1 MRELHSNGAIRR
13 YHNKNKVKVVR
24 AERKVDMNF
33 SQLGKIQELKGHMDT
48 FCRNH
53 PKFPMFLGAVAQ
65 NAVEEGTIIEINVTA
80 LNGAHYETNLKLR
93 AEDLEFIRAL
103 QEMGK

>member
-1 MRELHSNGAIRR
+1 
-13 YHNKNKVKVVR
+13 
-24 AERKVDMNF
+24 MNF

-48 FCRNH
+48 FHRNH

-80 LNGAHYETNLKLR
+80 PNGAHYETNLKLR
-93 AEDLEFIRAL
+93 AEDLNLSVHCRRWENKKYKKI
-103 QEMGK
+103 

>member
-1 MRELHSNGAIRR
+1 
-13 YHNKNKVKVVR
+13 
-24 AERKVDMNF
+24 MNL
-33 SQLGKIQELKGHMDT
+33 SQLGKMQQLKSYLDT
-48 FCRNH
+48 FRRNH

-65 NAVEEGTIIEINVTA
+65 NALQEGTIMEINVTA
-80 LNGAHYETNLKLR
+80 PNGAHYETNLKLR

>member
-1 MRELHSNGAIRR
+1 MIVPAPTSPNS
-13 YHNKNKVKVVR
+13 
-24 AERKVDMNF
+24 
-33 SQLGKIQELKGHMDT
+33 SQTIEKIIS
-48 FCRNH
+48 FCASGRNH

-80 LNGAHYETNLKLR
+80 PNGAHYETNLKLR

>member
-1 MRELHSNGAIRR
+1 
-13 YHNKNKVKVVR
+13 
-24 AERKVDMNF
+24 MNF

-48 FCRNH
+48 FRRNH

-80 LNGAHYETNLKLR
+80 PNGAHYETNLKLR

-103 QEMGK
+103 QEMGNKKCKKIEKSTCIFKKSMIRYYSCQR